1 MIRPYSRARH
11 SRGDRNSI
19 YHAGRQYSRIRSKD
33 GLGRKGMHR
42 HAMTLVELLAALT
55 LAGILFASAGAL
67 MQAIRRTEH
76 RVQQLSDQEQPWLQA
91 LDQLLQRDLQNSDQM
106 QIRPNELL
114 LTGHCAVLN
123 GQATTQRATVRWHLE
138 QIDDLTWLVRSQRLE
153 DSATNAGET
162 TERILAGISHFQID
176 IPGDEVAE
184 NAGVSDWQNV
194 PTAVELSLQGVDLSV
209 PSRRPVSRVRRI
221 MARTGFLR

>member
-1 MIRPYSRARH
+1 MIRSDSQARH
-11 SRGDRNSI
+11 SRADGNSM
-19 YHAGRQYSRIRSKD
+19 HRARRKDSRICGKD
-33 GLGRKGMHR
+33 GWSGERVHR
-42 HAMTLVELLAALT
+42 QAMTLVELLAALT

-138 QIDDLTWLVRSQRLE
+138 KIDDLTWLVRSQQLE

-176 IPGDEVAE
+176 VPGDEVAE

-209 PSRRPVSRVRRI
+209 PSRRTVNRVRRI
-221 MARTGFLR
+221 MARAGFLR

>member
-1 MIRPYSRARH
+1 MIRSGNQARVSRADG
-11 SRGDRNSI
+11 SSI
-19 YHAGRQYSRIRSKD
+19 HHAGRQNSRICGKD
-33 GLGRKGMHR
+33 GWGGESMHR

-76 RVQQLSDQEQPWLQA
+76 RVQQLGDQEQPWLQA

-114 LTGHCAVLN
+114 LTGHCAVVN
-123 GQATTQRATVRWHLE
+123 GQATTQRSTVRWHLE
-138 QIDDLTWLVRSQRLE
+138 QIDDLTWLVRSQQLA

-162 TERILAGISHFQID
+162 TERMLAGISHFQLD
-176 IPGDEVAE
+176 FPGDEVAE

-209 PSRRPVSRVRRI
+209 PSRRTVNRVRRI
-221 MARTGFLR
+221 MARAGFLR

>member
-1 MIRPYSRARH
+1 
-11 SRGDRNSI
+11 
-19 YHAGRQYSRIRSKD
+19 
-33 GLGRKGMHR
+33 
-42 HAMTLVELLAALT
+42 MTLVELLAALT

-67 MQAIRRTEH
+67 MQASRRTEH

-114 LTGHCAVLN
+114 LTGHCAVLH

-138 QIDDLTWLVRSQRLE
+138 QIDDLTWLVRSQQLE

-162 TERILAGISHFQID
+162 TERILAGISHFRID

-184 NAGVSDWQNV
+184 NAGVPNWQNV

-221 MARTGFLR
+221 MARAGFLR

>member
-1 MIRPYSRARH
+1 MIRSYGRACH
-11 SRGDRNSI
+11 SRGDRNYT
-19 YHAGRQYSRIRSKD
+19 YHAGRQDSRICGKD
-33 GLGRKGMHR
+33 GWSGERVHR
-42 HAMTLVELLAALT
+42 QAMTLVELLAALT

-91 LDQLLQRDLQNSDQM
+91 LDQLLQRDLQNSDQL

-114 LTGHCAVLN
+114 LTGHCAVVN
-123 GQATTQRATVRWHLE
+123 GKATTQRATVRWHLE
-138 QIDDLTWLVRSQRLE
+138 QMDDLTWLVRSQQLE

-162 TERILAGISHFQID
+162 TERMLAGIRHFQID
-176 IPGDEVAE
+176 VPGDEVAE
-184 NAGVSDWQNV
+184 NAESSAWQNV